1 MAGQAL
7 ALLEA
12 VLGLQAELAALLEVE
27 LLGQEQI
34 KAVGLVALVA
44 LETMRLAV
52 PGGML
57 ASTTATQSAV
67 AVAVAVGF
75 AVGVVVGVVEILTV
89 LRPQCQAHPVQEELP
104 RKAPQ
109 AAQARHLPAQ
119 QTSLPTQAGKS
130 PS

>member
-1 MAGQAL
+1 MARQVL

-27 LLGQEQI
+27 LLGQEEI
-34 KAVGLVALVA
+34 KARGLVALVA
-44 LETMRLAV
+44 LETMLLAV

-57 ASTTATQSAV
+57 ALTTATLSAV

-75 AVGVVVGVVEILTV
+75 AVGVEVGVVEIPSD
-89 LRPQCQAHPVQEELP
+89 LRQQCQAHPAQAELE

-109 AAQARHLPAQ
+109 ELQARHLTAQ
-119 QTSLPTQAGKS
+119 QTSQPTQAGKCLS
-130 PS
+130 